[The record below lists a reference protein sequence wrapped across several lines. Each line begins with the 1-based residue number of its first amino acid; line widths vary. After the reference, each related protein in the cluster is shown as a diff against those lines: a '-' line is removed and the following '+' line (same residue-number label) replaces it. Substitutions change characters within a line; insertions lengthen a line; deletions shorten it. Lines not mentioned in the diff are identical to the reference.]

1 MMLRL
6 SFVALVGLAA
16 CHSFA
21 GFVSY
26 REIFAHAGTNAPD
39 YNNGQPTNGGTTS
52 TIAWYLRR
60 PNIVGHIIQ
69 SGTGNPINTT
79 AAGAGIV
86 QNLPAVNAGP
96 QQGTQ
101 IAQGFSVVPNA
112 GSGTSDVV
120 PNGVAYIS
128 YTREHSL
135 PLAIAERF
143 SWYQG
148 NHLATDAWRVAIEID
163 NGQWYVSDSSF
174 TNNPVTSGGAF
185 PTGGQFKQV
194 LMNGAWRT
202 LSFDGNLANNS
213 GSLAIGGISTP
224 TGNRITAF
232 GLYTDSKNNNM
243 RFDTFQIDA
252 VPEPTALS
260 AIAIGLV
267 ALVRRRS
274 FKA

>member
-1 MMLRL
+1 M
-6 SFVALVGLAA
+6 
-16 CHSFA
+16 
-21 GFVSY
+21 
-26 REIFAHAGTNAPD
+26 
-39 YNNGQPTNGGTTS
+39 
-52 TIAWYLRR
+52 
-60 PNIVGHIIQ
+60 
-69 SGTGNPINTT
+69 
-79 AAGAGIV
+79 
-86 QNLPAVNAGP
+86 VN
-96 QQGTQ
+96 
-101 IAQGFSVVPNA
+101 GFSVIPNA
-112 GSGTSDVV
+112 GTGTSDVV

-148 NHLATDAWRVAIEID
+148 NHLATDVWRVAFEVD

-174 TNNPVTSGGAF
+174 TNAPVTSGGAF
-185 PTGGQFKQV
+185 SSSGEFKQV
-194 LMNGAWRT
+194 LMSGVWRT

-213 GSLAIGGISTP
+213 GSLAMGGIATP

-267 ALVRRRS
+267 ALVRRRGS
-274 FKA
+274 NS